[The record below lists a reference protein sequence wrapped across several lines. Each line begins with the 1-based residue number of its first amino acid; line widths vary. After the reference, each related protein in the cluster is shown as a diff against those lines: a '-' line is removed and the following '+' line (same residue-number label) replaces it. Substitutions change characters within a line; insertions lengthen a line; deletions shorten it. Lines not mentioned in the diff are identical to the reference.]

1 MQTDTWRLGRGSKR
15 EFLLIVWSLSAL
27 YALNFYNR
35 GWVPHDEGVIAQS
48 AERVLAGEIPHRDFD
63 EIYTGG
69 LTYLHAAAF
78 KAFGINL
85 ISLRIILLV
94 CFLGFVPA
102 LYALATRVTPPIS
115 ATAVTLLGVV
125 WSLPNYFAS
134 VPSWYNLFFATFGT
148 LALVWHVETRY
159 VRWLFAAGL
168 FGGLSVLA
176 KITGVYY
183 IAAAIL
189 FLTFQEQILNNR
201 PQVDQRYSSRVV
213 LVTKIVGVC
222 LLSAGLVMLLRGRPS
237 LMEVFHF
244 LIPPVAICGV
254 ILYDEW
260 QGRDGAIVIRLRSLC
275 TSLFPFLVG
284 VAIPIVFFVA
294 IYISN
299 HSIADL
305 YGGVFVLPHK
315 RFESASR
322 DFLPVVTAIA
332 SLPYAG
338 MFFFP
343 PYRSP
348 SKPDHLFG
356 FILVSLLG
364 VILYLSDVLVIYS
377 IVWQSV
383 IFLGVVAVIAG
394 CASLIRSVS
403 QSSFEVKQRQ
413 ITFLF
418 ASMTAFIS
426 LVQFPFAS
434 PIYFCYT
441 APFVCLT
448 LLAVAADQS
457 NRAKFWHAVILLFYL
472 IFGVAWA
479 NTGYIA
485 AGVGNSGY
493 RANKILDI
501 PRGQLRLTDY
511 ESSLY
516 AQLVS
521 VIQKHSTSTYIY
533 AAPDCPEIYFLAG
546 MRNPTRKFFDF
557 FSNKESDSQEISALL
572 KERKINVV
580 VINHTPQFS
589 RTLESSVSAL
599 LEEHFPEFLDLGH
612 FTVRWK
618 E

>member
-1 MQTDTWRLGRGSKR
+1 
-15 EFLLIVWSLSAL
+15 L
-27 YALNFYNR
+27 YCLRFYDR
-35 GWVPHDEGVIAQS
+35 GWIPHDEGAVAQS
-48 AERVLAGEIPHRDFD
+48 AERVLLGEIPHRDFD

-69 LTYLHAAAF
+69 LTYLHAFAF
-78 KAFGINL
+78 KALGVNL
-85 ISLRIILLV
+85 VSLRIVLLAF
-94 CFLGFVPA
+94 FLAFIPA
-102 LYALATRVTPPIS
+102 FYELALRLASPV
-115 ATAVTLLGVV
+115 AAGAVTLLAIV

-148 LALVWHVETRY
+148 LALVWHVETGSRK
-159 VRWLFAAGL
+159 WLFVAGL
-168 FGGLSVLA
+168 CGGLSVLA

-189 FLTFQEQILNNR
+189 FLTFREQILNNR
-201 PQVDQRYSSRVV
+201 SPVDQRYSSSVV
-213 LVTKIVGVC
+213 LVTKIVGVS
-222 LLSAGLVMLLRGRPS
+222 LLFAGLVMLLRDRPS

-260 QGRDGAIVIRLRSLC
+260 QGRDGAIIIRLRSLG
-275 TSLFPFLVG
+275 TSLYPFLVG
-284 VAIPIVFFVA
+284 VAIPIIAFAA

-305 YGGVFVLPHK
+305 YRGVFVLPHK
-315 RFESASR
+315 RFDSASR
-322 DFLPVVTAIA
+322 EFLPVVTAIA
-332 SLPYAG
+332 SLPYAS

-343 PYRSP
+343 PCRSV
-348 SKPDHLFG
+348 SKADHVFG
-356 FILVSLLG
+356 FILISLLC

-377 IVWQSV
+377 IVWQSA

-394 CASLIRSVS
+394 CARLVRSVS
-403 QSSFEVKQRQ
+403 QSSFEVKQAQ
-413 ITFLF
+413 IMFLL
-418 ASMTAFIS
+418 ATVTAFIS

-457 NRAKFWHAVILLFYL
+457 NRAIFWHAVILLFYL
-472 IFGVAWA
+472 TFGVAWA

-493 RANKILDI
+493 RAKKILDI
-501 PRGQLRLTDY
+501 PRGQLRMTDY

-516 AQLVS
+516 AQIVS
-521 VIQKHSTSTYIY
+521 VIQKHSTSAYIY

-546 MRNPTRKFFDF
+546 MRNPTRNLFNF
-557 FSNKESDSQEISALL
+557 FSNSEETGGSLQRLFEAK
-572 KERKINVV
+572 KINLV
-580 VINHTPQFS
+580 VINHKPEFS
-589 RTLESSVSAL
+589 RIVNRETAFMLEQGFP
-599 LEEHFPEFLDLGH
+599 HFIDIGRFS
-612 FTVRWK
+612 VRWK